1 MTKTDDKLISVIVPC
16 YNVDEYV
23 ERCLK
28 SICNQT
34 YRNLEILLIND
45 GSTDNTLSII
55 ENIAKKDPRIRI
67 VSQNN
72 RGLAAA
78 RQRGVEE
85 SSGEYITF
93 VDSDDYVT
101 SDYVEFMYQL
111 LAQHDF
117 VAKMSLCS
125 LENVVEATGKHIN
138 NGNSQITRLSG
149 KECIESMLYGGLVD
163 TCAYA
168 KLVKRELYFSDA
180 FPGFP
185 IGYQFED
192 IATSYALFEQCPV
205 VECGFVAKYYYYL
218 RAKSITSSA
227 FTPSKLDLVKM
238 TDKMASAVLEEYPDL
253 HSAVIRRQ
261 VYASFSTL
269 NQTLGYRQ
277 AKKYQPELVAFI
289 KKHRLE
295 VLSNPKTPRRDR
307 MAYKMLSLGLP
318 CYRIAW
324 NLYLKLIAK
333 KK

>member
-1 MTKTDDKLISVIVPC
+1 MTKTDNKLISVIVPC
-16 YNVDEYV
+16 YNVAEYV

-55 ENIAKKDPRIRI
+55 EKIAQHDMRVRII
-67 VSQNN
+67 SQNN
-72 RGLAAA
+72 QGLSAA
-78 RQRGVEE
+78 RQRGIEE
-85 SSGEYITF
+85 STGEYITF

-101 SDYVEFMYQL
+101 ADYVEFMYQL
-111 LAQHDF
+111 LARHDF
-117 VAKMSLCS
+117 EAKMSLCS
-125 LENVVEATGKHIN
+125 LENIVEATGQHID
-138 NGNSQITRLSG
+138 NGNNQITRLSG
-149 KECIESMLYGGLVD
+149 KECIKSMLYGGLVD

-168 KLVKRELYFSDA
+168 KLVKRELYFADA

-205 VECGFVAKYYYYL
+205 VECGFIAKYYYYL

-238 TDKMASAVLEEYPDL
+238 TDRMAKAVLAKYPDL
-253 HSAVIRRQ
+253 QSAVVRRQ
-261 VYASFSTL
+261 VYARFSTL
-269 NQTLGYRQ
+269 NQTLGYPQ
-277 AKKYQPELVAFI
+277 AEKYQPQLVDFI
-289 KKHRLE
+289 KQHRQS
-295 VLSNPKTPRRDR
+295 VLSDPNTPKRDR
-307 MAYKMLSLGLP
+307 MAYRMLSFGLP